1 MKTMN
6 YKKFFSRLLL
16 AAALPVML
24 GLASCKED
32 IDESNLYTFTGETI
46 EDFLANRSDQ
56 YSSFN
61 YILSRVGYDKI
72 LSAYGTYTCFAPNNK
87 AIEEYIDSLYDDTSN
102 KDFEHNG
109 MTSRG
114 LEGLSDSLCNDI
126 ALYHLLSTEVMGVDL
141 SNGFTSST
149 LLGRIISASVDT
161 LTSDIMINNFSAITT
176 MDNELENGVV
186 HEIDNV
192 LRRSNRLV
200 AGELEQHP
208 EFSIFSQ
215 ALNMTGLGDSLILEK
230 KMAKYTVTNT
240 YNFYVPEECRM
251 GYTLFAESD
260 ETLAANNI
268 NSIDELIEFAN
279 NAYARCA
286 DQGSGWYDY
295 YRNKGFQVS
304 TGNDYTSP
312 TNALNMYVRYH
323 ILKYFVPYD
332 KLVYSFNEVAKA
344 TLFEYYETMLP
355 FTLMKVTRIS
365 GKRRLNRWVA
375 NSTLTDRVAEEGSD
389 NIRTVLR
396 EGIEVKNN
404 NIMASNGFIHP
415 IADMLVYD
423 QAVPTGVLNE
433 RLRFDDTALFPEMT
447 SNSFRLISDAEVNA
461 LNAGK
466 TGSDGALGGNYIR
479 IPEGFFDN
487 LAFYNGENTRLY
499 YLPGQSNGWSNY
511 QGDEFNCMGAYDFAF
526 RLPPVPDGTY
536 ELRMGYTANGNRG
549 MLQFY
554 LGRSRELTSMK
565 ALDIPL
571 DMRRVPV
578 NNPDGSP
585 DTNSGTGWSLYTNTD
600 DMGVESDANMHNLN
614 WMRGPLYYT
623 VGKGGST
630 VARANAQDLRR
641 IITKMQFEQG
651 EYWLRFKTV
660 LPELTTSQFHLD
672 YIELCP
678 ENVYN
683 NNQYVEDMY

>member
-16 AAALPVML
+16 VAAVPVML

-87 AIEEYIDSLYDDTSN
+87 AVQEYIDSLYDDTSN

-161 LTSDIMINNFSAITT
+161 LTSDIKINNFSAITT

-230 KMAKYTVTNT
+230 KMEKYTVTNT

-415 IADMLVYD
+415 ISDMLVYD

-433 RLRFDDTALFPEMT
+433 RLRFDDAALFPEMT

>member
-6 YKKFFSRLLL
+6 YKKFFSCLLL
-16 AAALPVML
+16 AAAVPVML

-161 LTSDIMINNFSAITT
+161 LTSDIKINNFSAITT

>member
-16 AAALPVML
+16 AAALPMML

-46 EDFLANRSDQ
+46 EDFLTNRSDQ

-87 AIEEYIDSLYDDTSN
+87 AVEEYIDSLYDDTSN

-295 YRNKGFQVS
+295 YRNKGFTVS

-415 IADMLVYD
+415 ISDMLVYD

-433 RLRFDDTALFPEMT
+433 RLRFDDAALFPEMT

-466 TGSDGALGGNYIR
+466 TGADGALGGNYIR

>member
-46 EDFLANRSDQ
+46 EDFLVNRSDQ

-161 LTSDIMINNFSAITT
+161 LTSDIKINNFSAITT

>member
-16 AAALPVML
+16 VAALPVML

-46 EDFLANRSDQ
+46 EDFLVNRSDQ

-161 LTSDIMINNFSAITT
+161 LTSDIKINNFSAITT

>member
-1 MKTMN
+1 MN

-16 AAALPVML
+16 VAALPVML

-46 EDFLANRSDQ
+46 EDFLVNRSDQ

-375 NSTLTDRVAEEGSD
+375 NSTLTDCVAEEGSD

>member
-16 AAALPVML
+16 VAALPVML

-46 EDFLANRSDQ
+46 EDFLVNRSDQ

-109 MTSRG
+109 ITSRG

-355 FTLMKVTRIS
+355 VTLMKVTRIS

>member
-16 AAALPVML
+16 AAALPMML

-46 EDFLANRSDQ
+46 EDFLTNRSDQ

-87 AIEEYIDSLYDDTSN
+87 AVEEYIDSLYDDTSN

-230 KMAKYTVTNT
+230 KMAKYSVTNT

-260 ETLAANNI
+260 ETLAENNI
-268 NSIDELIEFAN
+268 KSIDELIEFAN

-295 YRNKGFQVS
+295 YRNKGFTIS

-396 EGIEVKNN
+396 EGIEIKNN

-415 IADMLVYD
+415 ISGMLVYD
-423 QAVPTGVLNE
+423 QTVPTGVLNE

-461 LNAGK
+461 LNGGK
-466 TGSDGALGGNYIR
+466 TGADGALGGNYIR
-479 IPEGFFDN
+479 IPEGFFEN

-536 ELRMGYTANGNRG
+536 ELRMGYTANENRG

>member
-16 AAALPVML
+16 VAALPVML
-24 GLASCKED
+24 SLASCKED

>member
-1 MKTMN
+1 MN

-16 AAALPVML
+16 VAALPVML

-46 EDFLANRSDQ
+46 EDFLVNRSDQ

-72 LSAYGTYTCFAPNNK
+72 LSAYGTYSCFAPNNK

>member
-16 AAALPVML
+16 VAALPVML

-46 EDFLANRSDQ
+46 EDFLVNRSDQ

-433 RLRFDDTALFPEMT
+433 RLRF
-447 SNSFRLISDAEVNA
+447 RLISDAEVNA

>member
-1 MKTMN
+1 
-6 YKKFFSRLLL
+6 LV
-16 AAALPVML
+16 AAVPVML

-46 EDFLANRSDQ
+46 EDFLVNRSDQ

>member
-16 AAALPVML
+16 VAALPVML

-46 EDFLANRSDQ
+46 EDFLVNRSDQ

-466 TGSDGALGGNYIR
+466 TGSDGALGRNYIR

>member
-16 AAALPVML
+16 AAALPMML

-46 EDFLANRSDQ
+46 EDFLTNRSDQ

-87 AIEEYIDSLYDDTSN
+87 AVEEYIDSLYDDTSN

-149 LLGRIISASVDT
+149 VDT

-230 KMAKYTVTNT
+230 KMAKYSVTNT

-260 ETLAANNI
+260 ETLAENNI
-268 NSIDELIEFAN
+268 KSIDELIEFAN

-295 YRNKGFQVS
+295 YRNKGFTVS

-389 NIRTVLR
+389 NIRTVLK
-396 EGIEVKNN
+396 EGIEIKNN

-415 IADMLVYD
+415 ISGMLVYD
-423 QAVPTGVLNE
+423 QTVPTGVLNE

-461 LNAGK
+461 LNGGK
-466 TGSDGALGGNYIR
+466 TGADGALGGNYIR
-479 IPEGFFDN
+479 IPEGFFDY

-578 NNPDGSP
+578 DNPDGSP

-630 VARANAQDLRR
+630 VAHANAQDLRR

>member
-16 AAALPVML
+16 AAALPMML

-46 EDFLANRSDQ
+46 EDFLTNRSDQ

-87 AIEEYIDSLYDDTSN
+87 AVEEYIDSLYDDTSN

-230 KMAKYTVTNT
+230 KMAKYSVTNT

-260 ETLAANNI
+260 ETLAENNI
-268 NSIDELIEFAN
+268 KSIDELIEFAN

-295 YRNKGFQVS
+295 YRNKGFTVS

-396 EGIEVKNN
+396 EGIEIKNN

-415 IADMLVYD
+415 ISGMLVYD
-423 QAVPTGVLNE
+423 QTVPTGVLNE

-461 LNAGK
+461 LNGGK
-466 TGSDGALGGNYIR
+466 TGADGALGGNYIR
-479 IPEGFFDN
+479 IPEGFFDY

-578 NNPDGSP
+578 DNPDGSP

>member
-16 AAALPVML
+16 AAAVPVML

-161 LTSDIMINNFSAITT
+161 LTSDIKINNFSAITT

>member
-16 AAALPVML
+16 VAALPVML

-46 EDFLANRSDQ
+46 EDFLVNRSDQ

-578 NNPDGSP
+578 DNPDGSP
-585 DTNSGTGWSLYTNTD
+585 DTNSGTGWSLYTHTD

>member
-16 AAALPVML
+16 VAALPVML

-87 AIEEYIDSLYDDTSN
+87 AVQEYIDSLYDDTSN

-161 LTSDIMINNFSAITT
+161 LTSDIKINNFSAITT

-230 KMAKYTVTNT
+230 KMEKYTVTNT

-415 IADMLVYD
+415 ISDMLVYD

-433 RLRFDDTALFPEMT
+433 RLRFDDAALFPEMT

>member
-1 MKTMN
+1 MN

-16 AAALPVML
+16 VAALPVML

-46 EDFLANRSDQ
+46 EDFLVNRSDQ

>member
-1 MKTMN
+1 MN

-16 AAALPVML
+16 AAAVPVML

-46 EDFLANRSDQ
+46 EDFLVNRSDQ

-161 LTSDIMINNFSAITT
+161 LTSDIKINNFSAITT

>member
-16 AAALPVML
+16 AAALPMML

-46 EDFLANRSDQ
+46 EDFLTNRSDQ

-87 AIEEYIDSLYDDTSN
+87 AVEEYIDSLYDDTSN

-230 KMAKYTVTNT
+230 KMAKYSVTNT

-260 ETLAANNI
+260 ETLAENNI
-268 NSIDELIEFAN
+268 KSIDELIEFAN

-295 YRNKGFQVS
+295 YRNKGFTVS

-396 EGIEVKNN
+396 EGIEIKNN

-415 IADMLVYD
+415 ISGMLVYD
-423 QAVPTGVLNE
+423 QTVPTGVLNE

-461 LNAGK
+461 LNGGK
-466 TGSDGALGGNYIR
+466 TGADGALGGNYIR
-479 IPEGFFDN
+479 IPEGFFDY

-578 NNPDGSP
+578 DNPDGSP
-585 DTNSGTGWSLYTNTD
+585 DTNSGTGWSLYTHTD

>member
-1 MKTMN
+1 
-6 YKKFFSRLLL
+6 
-16 AAALPVML
+16 
-24 GLASCKED
+24 
-32 IDESNLYTFTGETI
+32 
-46 EDFLANRSDQ
+46 
-56 YSSFN
+56 
-61 YILSRVGYDKI
+61 
-72 LSAYGTYTCFAPNNK
+72 
-87 AIEEYIDSLYDDTSN
+87 
-102 KDFEHNG
+102 
-109 MTSRG
+109 
-114 LEGLSDSLCNDI
+114 
-126 ALYHLLSTEVMGVDL
+126 
-141 SNGFTSST
+141 
-149 LLGRIISASVDT
+149 
-161 LTSDIMINNFSAITT
+161 
-176 MDNELENGVV
+176 
-186 HEIDNV
+186 
-192 LRRSNRLV
+192 
-200 AGELEQHP
+200 
-208 EFSIFSQ
+208 
-215 ALNMTGLGDSLILEK
+215 
-230 KMAKYTVTNT
+230 
-240 YNFYVPEECRM
+240 
-251 GYTLFAESD
+251 
-260 ETLAANNI
+260 
-268 NSIDELIEFAN
+268 
-279 NAYARCA
+279 
-286 DQGSGWYDY
+286 
-295 YRNKGFQVS
+295 
-304 TGNDYTSP
+304 
-312 TNALNMYVRYH
+312 
-323 ILKYFVPYD
+323 
-332 KLVYSFNEVAKA
+332 
-344 TLFEYYETMLP
+344 MLP

>member
-16 AAALPVML
+16 FAALPVML

-46 EDFLANRSDQ
+46 EDFLVNRSDQ

>member
-16 AAALPVML
+16 AAAVPVML

-87 AIEEYIDSLYDDTSN
+87 AVQEYIDSLYDDTSN

-161 LTSDIMINNFSAITT
+161 LTSDIKINNFSAITT

-230 KMAKYTVTNT
+230 KMEKYTVTNT

-415 IADMLVYD
+415 ISDMLVYD

-433 RLRFDDTALFPEMT
+433 RLRFDDAALFPEMT

>member
-16 AAALPVML
+16 VAALPVML

-46 EDFLANRSDQ
+46 EDFLVNRSDQ

-466 TGSDGALGGNYIR
+466 TGSD
-479 IPEGFFDN
+479 
-487 LAFYNGENTRLY
+487 
-499 YLPGQSNGWSNY
+499 
-511 QGDEFNCMGAYDFAF
+511 
-526 RLPPVPDGTY
+526 
-536 ELRMGYTANGNRG
+536 
-549 MLQFY
+549 
-554 LGRSRELTSMK
+554 
-565 ALDIPL
+565 
-571 DMRRVPV
+571 
-578 NNPDGSP
+578 
-585 DTNSGTGWSLYTNTD
+585 
-600 DMGVESDANMHNLN
+600 
-614 WMRGPLYYT
+614 
-623 VGKGGST
+623 
-630 VARANAQDLRR
+630 
-641 IITKMQFEQG
+641 
-651 EYWLRFKTV
+651 
-660 LPELTTSQFHLD
+660 
-672 YIELCP
+672 
-678 ENVYN
+678 
-683 NNQYVEDMY
+683 

>member
-16 AAALPVML
+16 AAAVPVML

>member
-16 AAALPVML
+16 VAALPVML

-46 EDFLANRSDQ
+46 EDFLVNRSDQ

-161 LTSDIMINNFSAITT
+161 LTSDIKINNFSAITT

-332 KLVYSFNEVAKA
+332 KLVYSFNEVTKA

>member
-16 AAALPVML
+16 VAALPVML

-46 EDFLANRSDQ
+46 EDFLVNRSDQ

-286 DQGSGWYDY
+286 DQGSGWYNY

>member
-16 AAALPVML
+16 AAAVPVML

-87 AIEEYIDSLYDDTSN
+87 AVQEYIDSLYDDTSN

-161 LTSDIMINNFSAITT
+161 LTSDIKINNFSAITT

-415 IADMLVYD
+415 ISDMLVYD

-433 RLRFDDTALFPEMT
+433 RLRFDDAALFPEMT

-479 IPEGFFDN
+479 IPEGFFEN

>member
-16 AAALPVML
+16 AAAVPVML

-87 AIEEYIDSLYDDTSN
+87 AVQEYIDSLYDDTSN

-161 LTSDIMINNFSAITT
+161 LTSDIKINNFSAITT

-230 KMAKYTVTNT
+230 KMEKYTVTNT

-433 RLRFDDTALFPEMT
+433 RLRFDDAALFPEMT

-479 IPEGFFDN
+479 IPEGFFEN

>member
-1 MKTMN
+1 MN

-16 AAALPVML
+16 AAAVPVML

-161 LTSDIMINNFSAITT
+161 LTSDIKINNFSAITT

>member
-1 MKTMN
+1 MN

-16 AAALPVML
+16 VAALPVML

-46 EDFLANRSDQ
+46 EDFLVNRSDQ

-344 TLFEYYETMLP
+344 TLF
-355 FTLMKVTRIS
+355 
-365 GKRRLNRWVA
+365 
-375 NSTLTDRVAEEGSD
+375 
-389 NIRTVLR
+389 
-396 EGIEVKNN
+396 
-404 NIMASNGFIHP
+404 
-415 IADMLVYD
+415 
-423 QAVPTGVLNE
+423 
-433 RLRFDDTALFPEMT
+433 
-447 SNSFRLISDAEVNA
+447 
-461 LNAGK
+461 
-466 TGSDGALGGNYIR
+466 
-479 IPEGFFDN
+479 
-487 LAFYNGENTRLY
+487 
-499 YLPGQSNGWSNY
+499 
-511 QGDEFNCMGAYDFAF
+511 
-526 RLPPVPDGTY
+526 
-536 ELRMGYTANGNRG
+536 
-549 MLQFY
+549 
-554 LGRSRELTSMK
+554 
-565 ALDIPL
+565 
-571 DMRRVPV
+571 
-578 NNPDGSP
+578 
-585 DTNSGTGWSLYTNTD
+585 
-600 DMGVESDANMHNLN
+600 
-614 WMRGPLYYT
+614 
-623 VGKGGST
+623 
-630 VARANAQDLRR
+630 
-641 IITKMQFEQG
+641 
-651 EYWLRFKTV
+651 
-660 LPELTTSQFHLD
+660 
-672 YIELCP
+672 
-678 ENVYN
+678 
-683 NNQYVEDMY
+683 

>member
-16 AAALPVML
+16 AAAVPVML

-87 AIEEYIDSLYDDTSN
+87 AVQEYIDSLYDDTSN

-161 LTSDIMINNFSAITT
+161 LTSDIKINNFSAITT

-479 IPEGFFDN
+479 IPEGFFEN

>member
-16 AAALPVML
+16 VAALPVML

-46 EDFLANRSDQ
+46 EDFLVNRSDQ

-389 NIRTVLR
+389 NIRTVRR

>member
-16 AAALPVML
+16 AAAVPVML

-46 EDFLANRSDQ
+46 EDFLVNRSDQ

>member
-16 AAALPVML
+16 AAAVPVML

-295 YRNKGFQVS
+295 YRHKGFQVS

-433 RLRFDDTALFPEMT
+433 RLRFDDTALFPEIT